1 MRAYDTELEMQ
12 VIKSAVA
19 SPQRMA
25 ELRKLGGSNLFH
37 YTAAKEL
44 FERTNK
50 IIRKTGDAPSWKE
63 LMHDPLVSESIREIM
78 PETGRLIKPENRF
91 IRRSKQL
98 ETYARIRYGLD
109 AAVEISELMKEESVD
124 PDQLTEI
131 LAKAANQ
138 SRKVVEEDVFRHF
151 GKASTRTGKDALR
164 DLMEAGTNNF
174 IPTRF
179 KSYDDRSRGFARPSL
194 ILIASESGG
203 GKTKLA
209 GQLRYNMS
217 LQGYRV
223 GMWSLE
229 MDHNELE
236 MRHISQITQIPMEKF
251 LFPERLSKK
260 EKRKIVECYDKYQE
274 RLKEVGGSASFAV
287 PDGDVDMDSILAQS
301 EPLGFDCSII
311 DYVSLLEDASEAE
324 QWRALSE
331 AARKGKRWSKT
342 NNCTL
347 ILLAQLKEDETL
359 KMAKY
364 MKDHANIMWTW
375 KFGELEQLTRVLH
388 IRQQKSRNQ
397 PMYDFYLKDDTDTMT
412 IRDPTEE
419 ELREYQKVA
428 GGGKRSSLNDY
439 EKFKK
444 RR

>member
-12 VIKSAVA
+12 VIKSAVS
-19 SPQRMA
+19 SPQRMS
-25 ELRKLGGSNLFH
+25 ELRKLGGANLFH

-50 IIRKTGDAPSWKE
+50 IIRKTGEAPSWKE

-78 PETGRLIKPENRF
+78 PDTGALIKPEKRF
-91 IRRSKQL
+91 KRRSQQL

-109 AAVEISELMKEESVD
+109 AAMEISELMKEESVD
-124 PDQLTEI
+124 PDQITEI
-131 LAKAANQ
+131 LAKGANQ
-138 SRKVVEEDVFRHF
+138 SRKVVEEEVFRHF
-151 GKASTRTGKDALR
+151 GKNANRTGKDALK
-164 DLMEAGTNNF
+164 DIIAGGAHNF
-174 IPTRF
+174 IPTGL
-179 KSYDDRSRGFARPSL
+179 KSYDDRSRGFQKPSL
-194 ILIASESGG
+194 VMLASESGG

-229 MDHNELE
+229 MEHNELE
-236 MRHISQITQIPMEKF
+236 MRHLSQITKIPMEKF
-251 LFPERLSKK
+251 LFPERLTPKQ
-260 EKRKIVECYDKYQE
+260 KRKIVDCYDKYQE

-287 PDGDVDMDSILAQS
+287 PNGDVDMDSILAQS
-301 EPLGFDCSII
+301 EPLGFDCVII
-311 DYVSLLEDASEAE
+311 DYISLLADAAE
-324 QWRALSE
+324 EQQWRALSE
-331 AARKGKRWSKT
+331 AARKGKRWSNA
-342 NNCTL
+342 NNVTL
-347 ILLAQLKEDETL
+347 VVLAQLKEDETL

-364 MKDHANIMWTW
+364 MKDHCNSLWTW
-375 KFGELEQLTRVLH
+375 KFGELEQLTRMIH
-388 IRQQKSRNQ
+388 IRQQKSRQQ

-412 IRDPTEE
+412 IRDPTED
-419 ELREYQKVA
+419 ELREYHKVA
-428 GGGKRSSLNDY
+428 GGGKRNSLNDY